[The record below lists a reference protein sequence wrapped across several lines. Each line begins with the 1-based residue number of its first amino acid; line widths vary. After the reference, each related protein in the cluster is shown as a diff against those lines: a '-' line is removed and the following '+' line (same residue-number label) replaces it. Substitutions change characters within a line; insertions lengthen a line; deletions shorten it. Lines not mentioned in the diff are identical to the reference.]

1 MGMVNKSAI
10 YFLGLALLSSLPL
23 ARAQEKSESQ
33 VVPSVAPTQANG
45 TDAKSTETPS
55 ATSELPIGSG
65 DLVVVNIYGVQ
76 DFKQET
82 RVSNSGE
89 ISLPLIGALH
99 VAGLS
104 PAQASNL
111 IAQKLVDGNFYKNP
125 QVTVLVSEYSTE
137 GVYVLGEVQK
147 PGFYSILKARNLL
160 QAISLAGGTTP
171 KASRK
176 VTISNPNRPHK
187 QIVATLAGQA
197 DTKHESPD
205 VLPGDTIVV
214 EKAGVVYVVGDVR
227 LPSGIVL
234 ENDNLTVL
242 QAIALAQ
249 GTNPTAALNK
259 AKLIRRTAEGP
270 EQRDLPLKRML
281 ALQKPDVRVQAED
294 IIFVPTSATKAF
306 SKRGLEAILQA
317 ATGVAMYSRY

>member
-10 YFLGLALLSSLPL
+10 YLLGLALLSSLPF
-23 ARAQEKSESQ
+23 ARAQVKSESQ
-33 VVPSVAPTQANG
+33 VPSAAPAQATR
-45 TDAKSTETPS
+45 TDAKIPETPS

-104 PAQASNL
+104 PAQASSL

-125 QVTVLVSEYSTE
+125 QVSVLVSEYSTE

-171 KASRK
+171 KAARR
-176 VTISNPNRPHK
+176 VTISNPNRPQK

-197 DTKHESPD
+197 DTKQESPD

-259 AKLIRRTAEGP
+259 AKLIRRTAQGP

-306 SKRGLEAILQA
+306 SKRGMEAILQA